1 MNTERC
7 LLHPQ
12 GTRHPAQALWCPWPS
27 RKSTALLPS
36 CNPCTWKRAC
46 GQMTMRADCKGQ
58 TPPQR
63 LVSSKGPEHARS
75 CHGHFSSG
83 AGSPSSNRPLIPP
96 NSRSWIAAAQIW
108 PPAFF
113 RRAVAKTR
121 VLCWRLPW
129 SGHSHICPS
138 WFSLFWHQSRAAVS
152 ACLSSQ
158 LDAWPLRPPHL
169 GATNLG
175 ENHLQALS
183 QKKTGQHVEENIETL
198 SVQGCWFAQ
207 KIGINTIINL
217 VATHCCLNMPC
228 EAGVSVKD
236 TSLDMG
242 SQQRKHHCSLEHPG
256 DLHL

>member
-7 LLHPQ
+7 LFHPQ
-12 GTRHPAQALWCPWPS
+12 RTSHPAQALWCPWPS

-121 VLCWRLPW
+121 VLSWRLPW
-129 SGHSHICPS
+129 SGHSDICPS

-183 QKKTGQHVEENIETL
+183 QKK
-198 SVQGCWFAQ
+198 
-207 KIGINTIINL
+207 L
-217 VATHCCLNMPC
+217 VNML
-228 EAGVSVKD
+228 KK
-236 TSLDMG
+236 T
-242 SQQRKHHCSLEHPG
+242 
-256 DLHL
+256 